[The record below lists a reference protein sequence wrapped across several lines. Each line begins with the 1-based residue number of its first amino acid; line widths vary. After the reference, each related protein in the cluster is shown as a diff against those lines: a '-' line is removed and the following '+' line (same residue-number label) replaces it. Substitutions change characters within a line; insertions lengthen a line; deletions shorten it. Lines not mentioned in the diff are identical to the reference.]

1 MEDKNRNGFT
11 YSYSAN
17 EQEEL
22 KRIRAKYLPEEEN
35 KLDKIRR
42 LDSRVTMKAQAIS
55 LALGVVGILIL
66 GFGMS
71 LVMTDLYVTL
81 GIVRGIAVALGLIL
95 GVIGTVL
102 VALAY
107 PVYTRVY
114 NREKEKVSA
123 QIISLTDELLK

>member
-11 YSYSAN
+11 YNYSAN

-22 KRIRAKYLPEEEN
+22 KRIRAKYLPEEED

-42 LDSRVTMKAQAIS
+42 LDSGVTMKAQAIS
-55 LALGVVGILIL
+55 LALGVVGILVL

-114 NREKEKVSA
+114 NR
-123 QIISLTDELLK
+123 

>member
-1 MEDKNRNGFT
+1 
-11 YSYSAN
+11 
-17 EQEEL
+17 
-22 KRIRAKYLPEEEN
+22 
-35 KLDKIRR
+35 
-42 LDSRVTMKAQAIS
+42 MKAQAIS
-55 LALGVVGILIL
+55 LALGVVGILVL

-102 VALAY
+102 LALAY

-114 NREKEKVSA
+114 NKEKKKVSA